1 MFEGLREVEGRYEEL
16 HHKLSDPEI
25 AGDHLKYTKVH
36 REIAGMEK
44 LVLAYRKYR
53 GVLDQISENKEMLG
67 DSDPDIR
74 ELAKAEISELEPQ
87 VPELEQDLKILMLP
101 TDPMDE
107 KNIILEIRAGAG
119 GDESSL
125 FSGDLLEMYGRYAV
139 NRGWKLEMM
148 SSSAGSVGGFKE
160 VIAKIAGSAVYSS
173 LKWESGVHRVQRVPS
188 TESQGRIHTSTA
200 TVAVLPEAEDVEL
213 NLDPQDIRVD
223 VFRASGAGGQHVNR
237 TESAVRLTHVPT
249 GVVVSCQDE
258 KSQHR
263 NKDKAMVVLKS
274 RLFALERDKL
284 AAVRADDR
292 RSQVGTGDRS
302 ERIRTYNFPQN
313 RITDH
318 RIGLSVYK
326 LDRFLVG
333 EIDEVLDALTADHQA
348 KLLQTEEGY

>member
-1 MFEGLREVEGRYEEL
+1 MFEGLIEVEARYEEL
-16 HHKLSDPEI
+16 QHKLSDPEV
-25 AGDHLKYTKVH
+25 AGDHLRYTKVH
-36 REIAGMEK
+36 REISGMEK
-44 LVLAYRKYR
+44 LVVAYREYR
-53 GVLDQISENKEMLG
+53 SVLEQIAENKEMLG

-87 VPELEQDLKILMLP
+87 VPELEQELKILMLP

-125 FSGDLLEMYGRYAV
+125 FSGDLLEMYARYAA

-148 SSSAGSVGGFKE
+148 SSSNGSVGGFKE
-160 VIAKIAGSAVYSS
+160 VIAKIEGNAVYSS

-237 TESAVRLTHVPT
+237 TESAVRLTHIPT

-284 AAVRADDR
+284 AAARADDR
-292 RSQVGTGDRS
+292 RAQVGTGDRS

-326 LDRFLVG
+326 LDKFMVG

-348 KLLQTEEGY
+348 KLLQAEEGY